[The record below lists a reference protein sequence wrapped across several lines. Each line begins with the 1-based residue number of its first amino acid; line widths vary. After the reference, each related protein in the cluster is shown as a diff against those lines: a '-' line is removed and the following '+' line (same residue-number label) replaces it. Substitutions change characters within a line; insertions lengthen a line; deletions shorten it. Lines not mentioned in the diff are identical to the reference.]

1 MRIDVR
7 GQTLSL
13 TPALE
18 AYVERRFKA
27 ALGRFGDRVTRVTV
41 RLSDDNAL
49 KGGVDKHCRVEL
61 AMPRRRELVVDERQ
75 PDMYAAIDFA
85 SDRVARALAREIGRR
100 RSKRTLSAELRE
112 SERTGVVRRPVPAAS

>member
-13 TPALE
+13 TPALQD
-18 AYVERRFKA
+18 YVERRFTA

-61 AMPRRRELVVDERQ
+61 AMPRKRELVIDERQ
-75 PDMYAAIDFA
+75 PDMYTAIDLA
-85 SDRVARALAREIGRR
+85 SDRTSRALAREVGRR
-100 RSKRTLSAELRE
+100 RAKRTLSAELRE
-112 SERTGVVRRPVPAAS
+112 SVRTGVARRPGPVAS